1 MSEHFPGTSKGQI
14 LRVVIISG
22 LVLVVGIGG
31 MRALFKMKK
40 KPVRKG
46 VAQQTIR
53 VETQKVRPQALHLH
67 LDGLGTAEANK
78 VVALAPELSGR
89 VVYVSPKFRTGA
101 RVRRGALLLRVD
113 SRSYSLEYKRLK
125 RQLRALRKQI
135 KISEQAL
142 TLNRRLLQR
151 NRRLLQR
158 KAIDT
163 GSYEQQRMQ
172 MLDRQQRL
180 ESLRQSAEL
189 TEVQLSNAG
198 LTLRKTQIRAPFD
211 ARIVQTNIDR
221 GDFVTAGRTV
231 ATVESRDAVLIP
243 VSFPIDSIRSIRT
256 KEGKSVDIEALPG
269 YLSSL
274 PPVQVT
280 ASGDSSQSW
289 KGKVVRVGAK
299 LDLTSRTLALWIKV
313 DLQNKRKRRKASK
326 VPTLLPGT
334 FCKVQIPIQ
343 YTPNAIA
350 IPKQALYGNSVYVV
364 EDSRIR
370 KRQVEITHQ
379 TTQRV
384 FIQSGLRAGD
394 LLIVSPLTDPLEG
407 TQVAVSRKSKSAG
420 LHRRRP
426 KLAQTHP

>member
-1 MSEHFPGTSKGQI
+1 MSEQFPGTSKSQI
-14 LRVVIISG
+14 LRVVILSG
-22 LVLVVGIGG
+22 LALVVGIGG
-31 MRALFKMKK
+31 MRVLFKMKK

-46 VAQQTIR
+46 VVQQTIR

-67 LDGLGTAEANK
+67 LDGLGTAEANN

-89 VVYVSPKFRTGA
+89 VVFVSPKFRAGA
-101 RVRRGALLLRVD
+101 RVRRGTLLLRVD
-113 SRSYSLEYKRLK
+113 SRSFNLEYQRLK
-125 RQLRALRKQI
+125 RQLSALRKQI
-135 KISEQAL
+135 KISEKAL
-142 TLNRRLLQR
+142 MLNRRLLQR

-172 MLDRQQRL
+172 MLDRHQRL
-180 ESLRQSAEL
+180 ESLRQNAEL

-198 LTLRKTQIRAPFD
+198 LTLRKTQVRAPFD
-211 ARIVQTNIDR
+211 ARIVQTSIGR

-243 VSFPIDSIRSIRT
+243 VFFPIDSIRSIRT
-256 KEGKSVDIEALPG
+256 RDGKSVDIEGLPE
-269 YLSSL
+269 YLGSL
-274 PPVQVT
+274 PPVEVK

-299 LDLTSRTLALWIKV
+299 LDLTSRTLALWIQV
-313 DLQNKRKRRKASK
+313 NLQSKRKRGKK
-326 VPTLLPGT
+326 TTIPTLLPGT
-334 FCKVQIPIQ
+334 FCKVKIPIQ

-350 IPKQALYGNSVYVV
+350 IPKQALYGDSVYIV
-364 EDSRIR
+364 ENSRIR
-370 KRQVEITHQ
+370 KRQVQITHR

-384 FIQSGLRAGD
+384 FIQSGLRPGD

-407 TQVAVSRKSKSAG
+407 TQVALSRRAKSAG
-420 LHRRRP
+420 LRRLRP
-426 KLAQTHP
+426 KLAQTNP